1 MEQDLRAAARD
12 SKIQAALCSKVS
24 RERVG
29 VELSGMLTGK
39 VTAPVCLLPF
49 LFIVFH
55 SFEKFSSRSRCI
67 YRITEVLV

>member
-1 MEQDLRAAARD
+1 MYLMEQDLRAAAQD

-39 VTAPVCLLPF
+39 VTASVCLLLVLHTCGILL
-49 LFIVFH
+49 LFKKIV
-55 SFEKFSSRSRCI
+55 KKPM
-67 YRITEVLV
+67 